1 MSEDKETKE
10 KESKEQKLIDIG
22 TALAD
27 IQRRADERKKV
38 VDANKK
44 ALNDKRAARSAARK
58 PLQTGDS
65 RLAGLATFTSTTG
78 KKKTTK

>member
-1 MSEDKETKE
+1 MAEDKETKE
-10 KESKEQKLIDIG
+10 KESKEKKIIDIG

-38 VDANKK
+38 VDANNKT
-44 ALNDKRAARSAARK
+44 LSDKRAARSAARK

-65 RLAGLATFTSTTG
+65 KIIGLATFGTAP
-78 KKKTTK
+78 KKRITTK